1 MKQMRRADIPQY
13 RASGSDRLARLADY
27 LENVP
32 PGMLTFTRWY
42 GASRGCAIG
51 LAITYDPWF
60 QAQGLTLVDGG
71 TLKECRPEFEGRSEW
86 RAVVQFFEI
95 SLADALGL
103 FTAAGYDGE
112 MRPPARAVAEKV
124 RAHLATV
131 DTGADAGADAEFVT
145 A

>member
-13 RASGSDRLARLADY
+13 RASGSARLARLADY

-86 RAVVQFFEI
+86 LAVAQFFEI
-95 SLADALGL
+95 SLGDALDL
-103 FTAAGYDGE
+103 FTAAGYGGE
-112 MRPPARAVAEKV
+112 MRPPAGAVAEKI
-124 RAHLATV
+124 RAHLATI
-131 DTGADAGADAEFVT
+131 DAGAEATADAEF
-145 A
+145 AAA